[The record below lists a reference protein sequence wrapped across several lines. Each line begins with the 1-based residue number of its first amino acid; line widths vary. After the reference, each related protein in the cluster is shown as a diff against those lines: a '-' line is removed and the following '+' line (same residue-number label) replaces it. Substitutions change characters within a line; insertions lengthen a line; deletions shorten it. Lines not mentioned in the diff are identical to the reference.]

1 MTECRR
7 PLDPIDADALAA
19 GAEPVYAADAA
30 VHAAGCP
37 ACGSR
42 IEAARGLREVLDGL
56 EGPVEG
62 LSGLADRVTRL
73 RAFSPRERRTYA
85 LWNAPVLLTAGLAG
99 AGTALLTLPTL
110 TAGEQVSV
118 GVAASAP
125 LLALARSAAR
135 WAADFLAL
143 APRGLEALSH
153 GMRDEGTLG
162 LVALAL
168 LVPVG
173 LALSRV
179 LVRAPGRR

>member
-19 GAEPVYAADAA
+19 GAEPVFAADAA
-30 VHAAGCP
+30 VHAAECA
-37 ACGSR
+37 ACGAR
-42 IEAARGLREVLDGL
+42 IEAAHGLREALDGL
-56 EGPVEG
+56 PGPVEG

-73 RAFSPRERRTYA
+73 RSFSRRERRTYA
-85 LWNAPVLLTAGLAG
+85 LWNAPVLLSAGLAG

-118 GVAASAP
+118 GIAASAP

-135 WAADFLAL
+135 WAGDLLAL
-143 APRGLEALSH
+143 APRGLDALSQ
-153 GMRDEGTLG
+153 GMRGEGSLG

>member
-19 GAEPVYAADAA
+19 GGEPVFSADAG
-30 VHAAGCP
+30 VHAAGCA
-37 ACGSR
+37 ACGAR
-42 IEAARGLREVLDGL
+42 IEAARRLLETLDGL
-56 EGPVEG
+56 PRPVEG

-73 RAFSPRERRTYA
+73 RAFSRKERRTYA
-85 LWNAPVLLTAGLAG
+85 LWNAPVLLTVGLAG
-99 AGTALLTLPTL
+99 TGTALLTLPAL
-110 TAGEQVSV
+110 TAGDQVSL

-125 LLALARSAAR
+125 LLGLLRSAGRSAA
-135 WAADFLAL
+135 DLLAL
-143 APRGLEALSH
+143 APRGLEALSQ
-153 GMRDEGTLG
+153 GMRAEGSLG

-179 LVRAPGRR
+179 LVRASARR

>member
-1 MTECRR
+1 VTECYR
-7 PLDPIDADALAA
+7 PLDPIDAEALAA
-19 GAEPVYAADAA
+19 GAEPVFAADAA
-30 VHAAGCP
+30 VHAAGCA
-37 ACGSR
+37 ACGAR
-42 IEAARGLREVLDGL
+42 IEAARGLRDALDGL
-56 EGPVEG
+56 PGPVEG
-62 LSGLADRVTRL
+62 LSGLAYRVTRL
-73 RAFSPRERRTYA
+73 RSFSRRERRTYA
-85 LWNAPVLLTAGLAG
+85 LWNAPVLLSAGLAG

-118 GVAASAP
+118 GIAASAP

-135 WAADFLAL
+135 WAGDLLAL
-143 APRGLEALSH
+143 APRGLDALSQ
-153 GMRDEGTLG
+153 GMRGEGSLG

>member
-1 MTECRR
+1 VNECHR

-19 GAEPVYAADAA
+19 GAEPVYAADAV
-30 VHAAGCP
+30 VHAAGCA
-37 ACGSR
+37 ACGAR
-42 IEAARGLREVLDGL
+42 IDAARGLLEALDGL
-56 EGPVEG
+56 EGPVEAI
-62 LSGLADRVTRL
+62 SGLADRVTRL
-73 RAFSPRERRTYA
+73 RAFSSRERRTYA

-99 AGTALLTLPTL
+99 AGTALLALPAL
-110 TAGEQVSV
+110 TADEQVSV

-125 LLALARSAAR
+125 LLALVRSAAR
-135 WAADFLAL
+135 WAADFVAL
-143 APRGLEALSH
+143 APRGLDALSQ
-153 GMRDEGTLG
+153 GMRENGTLG

>member
-1 MTECRR
+1 VTECYR

-19 GAEPVYAADAA
+19 GAEPVFAADAA
-30 VHAAGCP
+30 VHAAGCA
-37 ACGSR
+37 ACGAR
-42 IEAARGLREVLDGL
+42 IEAARGLRDALDGL
-56 EGPVEG
+56 PGPVEG

-73 RAFSPRERRTYA
+73 RSFSRRERRTYA
-85 LWNAPVLLTAGLAG
+85 LWNAPVLLSAGLAG
-99 AGTALLTLPTL
+99 AGTALLTLPAL

-118 GVAASAP
+118 GIAASAP

-135 WAADFLAL
+135 WAGDLLAL
-143 APRGLEALSH
+143 APRGLDALSQ
-153 GMRDEGTLG
+153 GMRGEGSLG

>member
-30 VHAAGCP
+30 VHAAGCAP
-37 ACGSR
+37 CGAR
-42 IEAARGLREVLDGL
+42 IEAARGLLEALDGL
-56 EGPVEG
+56 PGPVEG
-62 LSGLADRVTRL
+62 LSGLADRVARL
-73 RAFSPRERRTYA
+73 RAFSLRERRTYA

-99 AGTALLTLPTL
+99 AGTALLTLPAL

-125 LLALARSAAR
+125 LLAVARSAAL
-135 WAADFLAL
+135 WALDFVTL
-143 APRGLEALSH
+143 APRGLEALSQ
-153 GMRDEGTLG
+153 GMREEGTLG

-179 LVRAPGRR
+179 LLRAHGRR

>member
-1 MTECRR
+1 VTECHR

-19 GAEPVYAADAA
+19 GAEPVRAADAA
-30 VHAAGCP
+30 AHAAGCA
-37 ACGSR
+37 ACGAR
-42 IEAARGLREVLDGL
+42 IEAARGLLDALDGL
-56 EGPVEG
+56 GGPMEG
-62 LSGLADRVTRL
+62 LPGLADRVTRL

-85 LWNAPVLLTAGLAG
+85 LWNTPVLLTAGLAG
-99 AGTALLTLPTL
+99 TGTALLSLPAL

-125 LLALARSAAR
+125 LLALARSAAQ
-135 WAADFLAL
+135 WVSDFLAL
-143 APRGLEALSH
+143 APRGLEALSQ
-153 GMRDEGTLG
+153 GMREEGTLG